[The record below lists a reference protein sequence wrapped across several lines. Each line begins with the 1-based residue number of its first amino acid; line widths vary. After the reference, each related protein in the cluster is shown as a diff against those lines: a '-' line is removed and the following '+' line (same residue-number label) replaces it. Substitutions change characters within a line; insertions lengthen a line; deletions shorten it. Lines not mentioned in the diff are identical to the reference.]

1 MRRRALLA
9 GLSAWP
15 ALAQAQG
22 NPEAPK
28 VGFVYPGIRQ
38 MAPSRIDA
46 LTKGIRA
53 AGYAAPQIE
62 IVTRVTDGD
71 PNKIAPMTAEVL
83 GQKVSVLIATGPVG
97 IHAAR
102 ALTTTLP
109 IIATNFEEDP
119 VAAGYAQSIAHPG
132 GNVSGIF
139 LDFPDFSGKW
149 IELLREFMPQLARIA
164 LVWDQRTG
172 RVQVDA
178 IGATAARLNI
188 QVDLLEIKERADYTG
203 AFAVAKDRGV
213 GAVIVA
219 SSPLV
224 PASAKQLAE
233 LSLRHELPAI
243 TMFSEFPRTG
253 GLISYGPN
261 LQAANMQVG
270 VLVGKVL
277 KGASPANLPI
287 ERPSSFEL
295 IVNTKAAEAL
305 GIAVPASIQA
315 RADEVIE

>member
-1 MRRRALLA
+1 MKRRALLA

-15 ALAQAQG
+15 AIARAQG
-22 NPEAPK
+22 NAEAPK

-38 MAPSRIDA
+38 MVPSRIDA

-53 AGYAAPQIE
+53 AGYGVPRIE

-71 PNKIAPMTAEVL
+71 PNKIATMTAEVL
-83 GQKVSVLIATGPVG
+83 AQKVAVLIATGPVG
-97 IHAAR
+97 IQSAR

-109 IIATNFEEDP
+109 IVATNFEEDP
-119 VAAGYAQSIAHPG
+119 VSAGYARSIAQPG
-132 GNVSGIF
+132 GNVTGIF

-149 IELLREFMPQLARIA
+149 IELLREFMPHLARIA

-178 IGATAARLNI
+178 IGVTAARLNI

-203 AFAVAKDRGV
+203 AFATAKDRGV

-233 LSLRHELPAI
+233 LSLRHKLPAI

-261 LQAANMQVG
+261 LQAANVQVG

>member
-15 ALAQAQG
+15 AIAQAQG

-109 IIATNFEEDP
+109 IIATNFEEDR

-132 GNVSGIF
+132 GNISGIF

-233 LSLRHELPAI
+233 LSLRHKLPAI

>member
-15 ALAQAQG
+15 VIARAQG
-22 NPEAPK
+22 NAEAPK

-38 MAPSRIDA
+38 MVPSRIDA

-53 AGYAAPQIE
+53 AGYSASQIE

-83 GQKVSVLIATGPVG
+83 AQKVAVLIATGPVG
-97 IHAAR
+97 IQSAR
-102 ALTTTLP
+102 ALTKTLP
-109 IIATNFEEDP
+109 IVATNFEEDP
-119 VAAGYAQSIAHPG
+119 VSAGYARSIAQPG
-132 GNVSGIF
+132 GNITGIF

-149 IELLREFMPQLARIA
+149 IELLREFMPQLVRIA

-203 AFAVAKDRGV
+203 AFATARDRGV
-213 GAVIVA
+213 GAVIIA

-233 LSLRHELPAI
+233 LSLHHKLPAI

-261 LQAANMQVG
+261 LQAANLQVG

-295 IVNTKAAEAL
+295 IVNTRAAESL
-305 GIAVPASIQA
+305 GIVVPASIQA

>member
-15 ALAQAQG
+15 AFARAQG
-22 NPEAPK
+22 NAEAPK

-38 MAPSRIDA
+38 MVPSRIDA

-53 AGYAAPQIE
+53 AGYPAPQIE

-83 GQKVSVLIATGPVG
+83 GQKVSVLVATGPVG
-97 IHAAR
+97 IQSAR
-102 ALTTTLP
+102 ALTKTLP
-109 IIATNFEEDP
+109 IVATNFEEDP
-119 VAAGYAQSIAHPG
+119 VSAGYARSIAQPG
-132 GNVSGIF
+132 GNITGIF
-139 LDFPDFSGKW
+139 LDFPDFAGKW
-149 IELLREFMPQLARIA
+149 IELLRELMPQLARIA

-172 RVQVDA
+172 RVQVDE

-188 QVDLLEIKERADYTG
+188 RVDLLEIKERGDYAG
-203 AFAVAKDRGV
+203 AFATARDRGV
-213 GAVIVA
+213 GAVIIA

-233 LSLRHELPAI
+233 LSLRHRLPAI

-261 LQAANMQVG
+261 LQAANVQVG

-305 GIAVPASIQA
+305 GISVPASIQA

>member
-1 MRRRALLA
+1 
-9 GLSAWP
+9 
-15 ALAQAQG
+15 
-22 NPEAPK
+22 
-28 VGFVYPGIRQ
+28 
-38 MAPSRIDA
+38 
-46 LTKGIRA
+46 
-53 AGYAAPQIE
+53 
-62 IVTRVTDGD
+62 
-71 PNKIAPMTAEVL
+71 
-83 GQKVSVLIATGPVG
+83 
-97 IHAAR
+97 
-102 ALTTTLP
+102 
-109 IIATNFEEDP
+109 
-119 VAAGYAQSIAHPG
+119 
-132 GNVSGIF
+132 
-139 LDFPDFSGKW
+139 
-149 IELLREFMPQLARIA
+149 MPQLARIA

-233 LSLRHELPAI
+233 LSLRHKLPAI

>member
-15 ALAQAQG
+15 AIAQAQG

-132 GNVSGIF
+132 GNISGIF

-233 LSLRHELPAI
+233 LSLRHKLPAI

-315 RADEVIE
+315 RADEVSE

>member
-1 MRRRALLA
+1 MKRRYLLGA
-9 GLSAWP
+9 AVGWP
-15 ALAQAQG
+15 AIAHAQG
-22 NPEAPK
+22 NAEAPK

-38 MAPSRIDA
+38 MVPSRIDA

-83 GQKVSVLIATGPVG
+83 GQKVAVLVATGPVG
-97 IHAAR
+97 IQAAR
-102 ALTTTLP
+102 TLTTTLP
-109 IIATNFEEDP
+109 IVATNFEEDP
-119 VAAGYAQSIAHPG
+119 VSAGYAQNIAHPG
-132 GNVSGIF
+132 GNITGIF

-149 IELLREFMPQLARIA
+149 IELLREFMPQLSRIA

-188 QVDLLEIKERADYTG
+188 QVDLFEIKERSDYTG
-203 AFAVAKDRGV
+203 AFAGAKERGV
-213 GAVIVA
+213 GAVIIA

-233 LSLRHELPAI
+233 LSLRHKLPAI

-261 LQAANMQVG
+261 LQAANLQVG

-305 GIAVPASIQA
+305 GISVPASIQA
-315 RADEVIE
+315 RAEEVLE

>member
-15 ALAQAQG
+15 AIAQAQG

-132 GNVSGIF
+132 GNISGIF

-188 QVDLLEIKERADYTG
+188 RVDLLEIKERGDYTG
-203 AFAVAKDRGV
+203 AFVREKDRRTVGRQDSEEQA
-213 GAVIVA
+213 GAVGDHRIRAWAILLRPGFFDLNDIRRVD
-219 SSPLV
+219 LV
-224 PASAKQLAE
+224 HGRE
-233 LSLRHELPAI
+233 RC
-243 TMFSEFPRTG
+243 
-253 GLISYGPN
+253 
-261 LQAANMQVG
+261 
-270 VLVGKVL
+270 VGKD
-277 KGASPANLPI
+277 
-287 ERPSSFEL
+287 R
-295 IVNTKAAEAL
+295 
-305 GIAVPASIQA
+305 
-315 RADEVIE
+315 